1 MGRLLLLAFV
11 AHFRAGKVLFLL
23 TLAGVALGVAS
34 VVGIQIL
41 NRSALGAFEGSLQAV
56 SGEADLSILPR
67 ADALDEALL
76 PRVLGTPGVA
86 AAWPLW
92 RAEVA
97 LAGEP
102 EPRFLQVVGVD
113 LFAAARIPWE
123 GEAPPGD
130 LGEALVKP
138 GWVAVTPELA
148 AEKGWKP
155 GSAFEVTL
163 GTRRVRLHVG
173 ALVDFRRLTP
183 LASRR
188 LVVMDL
194 AQAQDRFGAR
204 GELGQIDVK
213 AVAGAGREE
222 LAKALRDRLGVAV
235 EVVSPEQRRSQ
246 ASGLLGAFRLNLTAL
261 SFISLF
267 VGGFLIHASTRAA
280 LVRRRSEFGL
290 LRSLGASPAQV
301 LRLILAEVAVLGAMG
316 TLIGLP
322 LGWAAAQSNV
332 ETVSRTI
339 SNLYML
345 EEIERLDFPWW
356 MLPLA
361 AAVGAG
367 GVLAGALGPAV
378 ETARR
383 DPRRLLAAFDLHE
396 SLGGASKGLFLAGLA
411 VLAGAGLVG
420 AIARDTWRPGGFVIA
435 VAIVV
440 AIPLVVPWLLSRASA
455 RLGVGGFSYL
465 YGARALGA
473 RLGATAFA
481 VAALAVAVAMLVGI
495 TLMIGSFRRTVE
507 VWIGKTLAADVYV
520 TTESWER
527 SRRSAVLDP
536 AVERGL
542 ASMPGVAAVDRL
554 RQVVVR
560 SGDRRITVGGADLGR
575 APDLSRV
582 ELVSGDPVRAMRR
595 VVQDGAA
602 LISEPFARKAGLAVG
617 DRFPVAGPK
626 GDVLL
631 EVAGIFYDYSSE
643 SGGALVDLATLDR
656 IFGPRPITNVAL
668 YLAPGIDPESVVD
681 RIRATF
687 PDAGLSARSNRA
699 LREEVFRIFDQTFAV
714 TRLLQAMS
722 LVIAA
727 CGITLTLL
735 ILARERVSELA
746 LYRALGATRAQIFR
760 VFLGK
765 GLGMAALGL
774 SVGSVGGVLLAL
786 VLVYGINRAWFGWT
800 IAMHWPWGALAAQA
814 GTILLAAIAAS
825 VYPAIRASG
834 TPATELSRDDL

>member
-11 AHFRAGKVLFLL
+11 AHFRAGKVLFGL

-56 SGEADLSILPR
+56 SGEADLSVLPR
-67 ADALDEALL
+67 ADVLDETML
-76 PRVLGTPGVA
+76 PRVLGTPGVE

-92 RAEVA
+92 WAEVT
-97 LAGEP
+97 LSGDP
-102 EPRFLQVVGVD
+102 EPRFLQVVGFD

-130 LGEALVKP
+130 LSEAVVKP

-155 GSAFEVTL
+155 GSTFEVGL
-163 GTRRVRLHVG
+163 GTRRVRLQVG

-204 GELGQIDVK
+204 GELAQIDVK
-213 AVAGAGREE
+213 AAAGTSREDLTRTMRE
-222 LAKALRDRLGVAV
+222 RLGPTV
-235 EVVSPEQRRSQ
+235 EIASPEQRRSQ

-290 LRSLGASPAQV
+290 LRSLGASPGQV
-301 LRLILAEVAVLGAMG
+301 LRLILAEVAILGALG
-316 TLIGLP
+316 TAIGVP
-322 LGWAAAQSNV
+322 LGFAAAQANV

-345 EEIERLDFPWW
+345 EEIERLDFPAW
-356 MLPLA
+356 MLLLA
-361 AAVGAG
+361 ALVGAG
-367 GVLAGALGPAV
+367 GVLAGALSPAL

-396 SLGGASKGLFLAGLA
+396 SLGGASRGLLAAGLA
-411 VLAGAGLVG
+411 ILAGAGLLG
-420 AIARDTWRPGGFVIA
+420 AIVRDTWRPGGFVLA

-440 AIPLVVPWLLSRASA
+440 AIPLVVPWLLSRAAA
-455 RLGVGGFSYL
+455 RLRVGGFSYL

-473 RLGATAFA
+473 RLGTTAFA

-507 VWIGKTLAADVYV
+507 LWIGKTLAADVYV

-527 SRRSAVLDP
+527 SRRAATLDP
-536 AVERGL
+536 AVERAL
-542 ASMPGVAAVDRL
+542 AALPGVAAVDRL
-554 RQVVVR
+554 RQVVVW
-560 SGDRRITVGGADLGR
+560 SGERRITLGGADLGR

-582 ELVSGDPVRAMRR
+582 ELVSGDAVTAMRR
-595 VVQDGAA
+595 VIDDGAA
-602 LISEPFARKAGLAVG
+602 LVSEPFARKAGLRVG
-617 DRFPVAGPK
+617 DRFQVSGPK
-626 GDVLL
+626 GEVSL

-643 SGGALVDLATLDR
+643 SGGALVDLATLDA
-656 IFGPRPITNVAL
+656 IFGARPVTNVAL
-668 YLAPGIDPESVVD
+668 YLESGVDPEAIVD
-681 RIRATF
+681 RIRATL
-687 PDAGLSARSNRA
+687 PDAGLAARSNRT
-699 LREEVFRIFDQTFAV
+699 LREEVYRIFDQTFAV

-722 LVIAA
+722 LLIAA

-774 SVGSVGGVLLAL
+774 AVGSVAGVLLAL
-786 VLVYGINRAWFGWT
+786 VLVLVINRAWFGWT
-800 IAMHWPWGALAAQA
+800 IAMHWPWGALASQA
-814 GTILLAAIAAS
+814 ATILLAATAAS

-834 TPATELSRDDL
+834 TPATELRRDDL

>member
-56 SGEADLSILPR
+56 SGEADLSVLPR
-67 ADALDEALL
+67 ADVLDETLL
-76 PRVLGTPGVA
+76 PRVLATPGVA

-92 RAEVA
+92 RVEVA

-113 LFAAARIPWE
+113 LFAAARIPWD

-155 GSAFEVTL
+155 GSTFEVSL

-173 ALVDFRRLTP
+173 ALVDFRKLTP

-213 AVAGAGREE
+213 ASPGERDAAARG
-222 LAKALRDRLGVAV
+222 LRARLGPGV

-246 ASGLLGAFRLNLTAL
+246 ATGLLGAFRLNLTAL
-261 SFISLF
+261 SLISLF

-290 LRSLGASPAQV
+290 LRSLGASPALV
-301 LRLILAEVAVLGAMG
+301 LRLILAEVAVLGTLG
-316 TLIGLP
+316 TVIGVP

-356 MLPLA
+356 MVPLA

-367 GVLAGALGPAV
+367 GVLAGALGPAL

-396 SLGGASKGLFLAGLA
+396 SLGGASKGLFVAGLA
-411 VLAGAGLVG
+411 VLAGAGVFG
-420 AIARDTWRPGGFVIA
+420 AVVRDAWRPGGFVLA

-440 AIPLVVPWLLSRASA
+440 AIPLVVPWLLSRSAA
-455 RLGVGGFSYL
+455 RLRAGGFSFL

-473 RLGATAFA
+473 RLGSTAFA

-507 VWIGKTLAADVYV
+507 LWIGKTLAADVYV
-520 TTESWER
+520 TTASWER
-527 SRRSAVLDP
+527 SRRAAVLDP
-536 AVERGL
+536 ALERGL
-542 ASMPGVAAVDRL
+542 ASMPGVVAVDRL

-560 SGDRRITVGGADLGR
+560 SGERRITVGGAELGR
-575 APDLSRV
+575 APDLARV
-582 ELVSGDPVRAMRR
+582 ELLSGDPVVAMRR
-595 VVQDGAA
+595 VIDHGAA

-617 DRFPVAGPK
+617 DRFPVTGPD
-626 GDVLL
+626 GDVSL

-643 SGGALVDLATLDR
+643 SGGALVDLATLDG
-656 IFGPRPITNVAL
+656 IFGPRPVSNIAL
-668 YLAPGIDPESVVD
+668 YLAPGVDPESIVD
-681 RIRATF
+681 RIRAEF
-687 PDAGLSARSNRA
+687 PDAGLQARSNRT
-699 LREEVFRIFDQTFAV
+699 LREEVYRIFDQTFAV

-722 LVIAA
+722 LLIAA

-765 GLGMAALGL
+765 GLGMGVLGL
-774 SVGSVGGVLLAL
+774 AVGSVAGVLLAL
-786 VLVYGINRAWFGWT
+786 VLVLVINRAWFGWT
-800 IAMHWPWGALAAQA
+800 IAMHWPWGALAAQT

-825 VYPAIRASG
+825 VYPAVRASG